1 MAHRTTPEERE
12 IIKLIAHMP
21 FDEAQRKG
29 WSDAIEA
36 GGLTEELAAEIHKAL
51 AAPHEGEA
59 DPAARAR
66 LLPEITRLV
75 NRWRLT
81 QGSSKFRK

>member
-21 FDEAQRKG
+21 FDEAQRKTWTDG
-29 WSDAIEA
+29 IVAS
-36 GGLTEELAAEIHKAL
+36 GLTEELAAEIHKAL

-59 DPAARAR
+59 DPAARVR

>member
-1 MAHRTTPEERE
+1 MAHRTKPEERE
-12 IIKLIAHMP
+12 IIKLIARMP

>member
-21 FDEAQRKG
+21 FDEAQRKTWTDG
-29 WSDAIEA
+29 IVAS
-36 GGLTEELAAEIHKAL
+36 GLTEELAGEIHKTL
-51 AAPHEGEA
+51 STPLDGEA
-59 DPAARAR
+59 DPAARTR
-66 LLPEITRLV
+66 LLPEVTRLI

-81 QGSSKFRK
+81 QGSSKFHK

>member
-12 IIKLIAHMP
+12 LIKVIAHMP
-21 FDEAQRKG
+21 FEEAQRKT
-29 WSDAIEA
+29 WSEGIEV
-36 GGLTEELAAEIHKAL
+36 GGLTEEMAAEIHKAL
-51 AAPHEGEA
+51 TTHQEGEA

-66 LLPEITRLV
+66 LLPEVTRLV

-81 QGSSKFRK
+81 QQSNKFHR

>member
-12 IIKLIAHMP
+12 LIKVIAHMP
-21 FDEAQRKG
+21 FDEAKRQA
-29 WSDAIEA
+29 WSGQIEA
-36 GGLTEELAAEIHKAL
+36 TGLNEELAEEIHTAFSTH
-51 AAPHEGEA
+51 HEGEA

-66 LLPEITRLV
+66 LLPEVARLI

-81 QGSSKFRK
+81 QQSSKFRK

>member
-12 IIKLIAHMP
+12 MIKLIARMP

-29 WSDAIEA
+29 WSDTIEA

-51 AAPHEGEA
+51 AEPHEGEA

-81 QGSSKFRK
+81 QGSSKFHK

>member
-21 FDEAQRKG
+21 FDEVQRTG

-66 LLPEITRLV
+66 LLPDITRLV

>member
-12 IIKLIAHMP
+12 MVKLITRMP
-21 FDEAQRKG
+21 FDEAQRKA
-29 WSDAIEA
+29 WSEAIEA
-36 GGLTEELAAEIHKAL
+36 GGLTEELAGEIHKTL
-51 AAPHEGEA
+51 ATHHEGEA
-59 DPAARAR
+59 DPAARAQF
-66 LLPEITRLV
+66 LPEITRLV